1 MRRVT
6 TGLDH
11 DGRSVVTSDGA
22 PPVAFHAVPE
32 AGFARIGAPWQGD
45 QVGTG
50 EAVVHELWALGDQPV
65 RLTVDPTLEVTAP
78 AYDPPPAA
86 TKWII
91 TQMGPS
97 LTAPMHATPTVDYA
111 VVVAGEVELV
121 LEADRVLLGPGDAVL
136 VNGVRHAWVAGP
148 EGCVIATVLIG
159 LGAGDR

>member
-1 MRRVT
+1 MRRVI
-6 TGLDH
+6 TGLGP
-11 DGRSVVTSDGA
+11 DGRSVVTSDGP

-32 AGFARIGAPWQGD
+32 RGFARIGAPWTGESI
-45 QVGTG
+45 GTG
-50 EAVVHELWALGDQPV
+50 EAVVHELWALDDQP
-65 RLTVDPTLEVTAP
+65 TPSAVDPTLTVSAP
-78 AYDPPPAA
+78 AYDPPPAT

-111 VVVAGEVELV
+111 VVVSGEVELI
-121 LEADRVLLGPGDAVL
+121 LEADRVLLGPGDTVL

>member
-1 MRRVT
+1 MRRVI

-11 DGRSVVTSDGA
+11 DGRSVVTSDGP

-32 AGFARIGAPWQGD
+32 AGFARIGAPWSGEP
-45 QVGTG
+45 VGAG
-50 EAVVHELWALGDQPV
+50 EAVVHELWALDDRPT
-65 RLTVDPTLEVTAP
+65 RLAADPTLKFSAP

-111 VVVAGEVELV
+111 VVVAGEVELI
-121 LEADRVLLGPGDAVL
+121 LEADRVVLGAGDTVL

-148 EGCVIATVLIG
+148 EGCVIATVLVG
-159 LGAGDR
+159 LEAGDR